1 MFPKK
6 RNNDAEKFI
15 VNIEEFPWKNFDFSM
30 YDIIIEIIILSTMF
44 VLTKCKIHILT
55 INKSKAF
62 NGIKAIDDKDRNGV
76 LFLPF
81 ASAFAQAVGKLF
93 F

>member
-1 MFPKK
+1 
-6 RNNDAEKFI
+6 
-15 VNIEEFPWKNFDFSM
+15 
-30 YDIIIEIIILSTMF
+30 MF
-44 VLTKCKIHILT
+44 VLIKCKIHIFT

-62 NGIKAIDDKDRNGV
+62 NGIKAIDDKDRNEV

-81 ASAFAQAVGKLF
+81 ASAFAQAVVKLF